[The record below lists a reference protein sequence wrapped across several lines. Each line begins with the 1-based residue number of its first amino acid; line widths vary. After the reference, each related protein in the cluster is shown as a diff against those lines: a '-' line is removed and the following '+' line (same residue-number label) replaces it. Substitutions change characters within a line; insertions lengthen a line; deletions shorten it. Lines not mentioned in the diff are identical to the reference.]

1 MNDPDLRLARR
12 AGRGDR
18 RALARLYEAHKR
30 RLMGYLVR
38 TMGNRQLAEDV
49 FQEAW
54 IKVLQGIGGYR
65 PQAGSSFRAWLYRVA
80 GNAASDRL
88 RYEARRP
95 AGGPGPA
102 DDADDPRGPDRLP
115 SPLPGPERQAAG
127 RQRAEAFREALGGL
141 SDRQRAAVLLR
152 HQQGMSYPEIA
163 AALGVP
169 QGTAKT
175 LVHRGVLAL
184 RGILGTREREAREEE
199 ATGSDPV
206 ERTDE

>member
-1 MNDPDLRLARR
+1 MTDPDLRLARK

-18 RALARLYEAHKR
+18 RALARLYEAYKG
-30 RLMGYLVR
+30 RLLGYLVR
-38 TMGNRQLAEDV
+38 ILGSRQLAEDV
-49 FQEAW
+49 FQEVW
-54 IKVLQGIGGYR
+54 IKVLQGIEGYR

-80 GNAASDRL
+80 ANAAVDRL
-88 RYEARRP
+88 RYESRRP
-95 AGGPGPA
+95 SAGPGSA
-102 DDADDPRGPDRLP
+102 EGEDDLQDADRLP
-115 SPLPGPERQAAG
+115 SHLPGPERQAAA
-127 RQRAEAFREALGGL
+127 QQARESLDRALGRL
-141 SDRQRAAVLLR
+141 NERQRAAILLR

-184 RGILGTREREAREEE
+184 RSMLLAREGGLSGEE
-199 ATGSDPV
+199 AAGGEPA

>member
-1 MNDPDLRLARR
+1 MSDPDLRLARK

-38 TMGNRQLAEDV
+38 ILGRPQLAEDV
-49 FQEAW
+49 FQEVW
-54 IKVLQGIGGYR
+54 IKVLQGIQGYSPRRGGT
-65 PQAGSSFRAWLYRVA
+65 FRAWLYRVA
-80 GNAASDRL
+80 WNAAVDRL

-95 AGGPGPA
+95 AHGAAREEGEDVLREA
-102 DDADDPRGPDRLP
+102 DRLP

-127 RQRAEAFREALGGL
+127 KQMAAALGLALGSL
-141 SDRQRAAVLLR
+141 TDGQRAAVLLR

-163 AALGVP
+163 AAMGVP

-184 RGILGTREREAREEE
+184 RGILTAGQEKAREDGAAAEQ
-199 ATGSDPV
+199 
-206 ERTDE
+206 TDE